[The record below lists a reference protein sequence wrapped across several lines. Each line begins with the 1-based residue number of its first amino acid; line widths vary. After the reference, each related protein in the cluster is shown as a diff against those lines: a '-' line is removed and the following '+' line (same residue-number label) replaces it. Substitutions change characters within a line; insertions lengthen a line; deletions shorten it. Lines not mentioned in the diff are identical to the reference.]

1 MKTLIVIIL
10 CSLSST
16 LLVHA
21 QNYVPFPEQNAVWLE
36 HETWLDS
43 HPKDNS
49 TCTDNIYETD
59 GDTTINNIKY
69 IKLNRTTS
77 KYVYGRA
84 TNIGCTNQ
92 VTNPNYP
99 YKSLFCLFRND
110 TSQKKVY
117 IWDFYSQNERL
128 LYDFNLNV
136 NDTINQNLINGT
148 SKVWVDSV
156 TVKMFNSY
164 NRKVYYL
171 SNQAVLIEGIGYT
184 SGLIKKGFASDSLN
198 HLACMQVND
207 TSIFSKYNGCL
218 NTTSIK
224 DLRKE
229 TDLINIY
236 PNPVKDQFKIETSQ
250 EQELKEIE
258 LFDLTGKSVHIYN
271 SNQLEFS
278 VKGVSP
284 GVYILR
290 IEETDNKLYTKKLIV
305 R

>member
-10 CSLSST
+10 CSLSSI
-16 LLVHA
+16 LFIHA

-77 KYVYGRA
+77 KYVYGRV

-236 PNPVKDQFKIETSQ
+236 PNSVKDQFKIETSQ

-258 LFDLTGKSVHIYN
+258 LFDLTGKSVRFYN

-278 VKGVSP
+278 VKDVSP